1 MKVIIKNKEIE
12 LKIANNFFKRLKG
25 FMFQKDISYCLRFK
39 TNSIHTFFMKQNIDL
54 VMTDKNN
61 KVLFI
66 IRNLPKNKIVIHKN
80 VYYSYEFPRD
90 FIDNLIIGDILI
102 IKD

>member
-12 LKIANNFFKRLKG
+12 LKIANNFYKNLKALSLN
-25 FMFQKDISYCLRFK
+25 KIL
-39 TNSIHTFFMKQNIDL
+39 TNSIHTFFMRQKIDL

-66 IRNLPKNKIVIHKN
+66 IKDLPKNKIIIHKN
-80 VYYSYEFPRD
+80 VYYSYEFPSG
-90 FIDNLIIGDILI
+90 FIDNLNIDDILV
-102 IKD
+102 IKN